1 MKRGWSERV
10 TSRQINKQRGLR
22 LGEEVRE
29 FRFGVEFGGGGGG
42 KKKHQR
48 EGESGC
54 KDEERHREKKLTL
67 APLQLLVC

>member
-29 FRFGVEFGGGGGG
+29 FRFGVEFGGGSEEKAPERG
-42 KKKHQR
+42 R
-48 EGESGC
+48 EWVQG
-54 KDEERHREKKLTL
+54 
-67 APLQLLVC
+67 

>member
-29 FRFGVEFGGGGGG
+29 FRFGVEFGGGGV

-54 KDEERHREKKLTL
+54 KDEERHREKKLTS